1 MQHQAVFERI
11 SPLVLRGLAATCAAL
26 DFEALFSSRRPSEYE
41 DIKLR
46 RALSYAYLPTIDRDW
61 QRALEIQ
68 GEFARQSRLRE
79 VGIND
84 LLIAAVAE
92 RESVE
97 LIHYDADFVAIARF
111 TGQRCSW
118 VVPQGS
124 IA

>member
-1 MQHQAVFERI
+1 MQNLAVFERV
-11 SPLVLRGLAATCAAL
+11 SPLVLRGLVATCAPL
-26 DFEALFSSRRPSEYE
+26 DFEALFSSRNPSEYE
-41 DIKLR
+41 DIKTR
-46 RALSYAYLPTIDRDW
+46 RALSYEYLPTMDRDW
-61 QRALEIQ
+61 RRALEIQ

-92 RESVE
+92 REGVE
-97 LIHYDADFVAIARF
+97 ILHYDADFAAIARI

-124 IA
+124 VA